1 MLYLAFKLVACKHL
15 KQEKLTTL
23 RRCAI
28 HFNFVFGHFR
38 LLVRHWES
46 TEQSPGTQHS
56 KGKQIF
62 TTPV

>member
-1 MLYLAFKLVACKHL
+1 MLYLAFKLVSCKHL

-23 RRCAI
+23 KRRAI

-46 TEQSPGTQHS
+46 TEQSPGTRHS